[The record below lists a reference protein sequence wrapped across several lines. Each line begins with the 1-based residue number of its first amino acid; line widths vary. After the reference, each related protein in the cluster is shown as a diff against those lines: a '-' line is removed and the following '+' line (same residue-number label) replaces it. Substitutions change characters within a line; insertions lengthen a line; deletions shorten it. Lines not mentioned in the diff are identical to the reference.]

1 MIAKTGLSGHTRP
14 DPQHQEW
21 RHGEALNAAGRWT
34 FAIRSPAALRFE
46 PQCRISSLKFTQ
58 HFLGRWLIG
67 STRVDIENSSSS
79 ICRWTNRRL
88 RGWAGGPRSCIGWLS
103 TETCMFQVPTDQ
115 SLASPLP
122 LPLRNPKSAP
132 YRHTYRLPSLL
143 LCVVRPDDQA
153 LSFQVTSGPQT
164 LNKFPYASCVPAL
177 CYFFLISIWLSCI
190 WTSPNHLLSL

>member
-1 MIAKTGLSGHTRP
+1 MIAKTGLSGHARP

-21 RHGEALNAAGRWT
+21 RHGEALNPAGRRT
-34 FAIRSPAALRFE
+34 LAIRSPAALRFE

-132 YRHTYRLPSLL
+132 YRHTYRLPSLFVCVLDLMTRL
-143 LCVVRPDDQA
+143 LVFKWLLDHR
-153 LSFQVTSGPQT
+153 LSTNSPMPPVFLPCAIFFSLVFD
-164 LNKFPYASCVPAL
+164 FPVYE
-177 CYFFLISIWLSCI
+177 
-190 WTSPNHLLSL
+190 LLPTTF